1 MRTILA
7 AALLALLPFAHAA
20 PAAEETAFLHEGVIE
35 ANIPAAITLDLRF
48 RLFTAAT
55 GGAAVGEA
63 ALTEDVRVL
72 KRSYTVLLDFGVEV
86 FDGEP
91 RWLEVAFRPANSTG
105 AFLTLPARQQ
115 LFPVPAAL
123 HSLTATRLLGPLP
136 AAQLPPEAARLD
148 ADQTFT
154 GAVTFAP
161 AAGAPFAVGSTN
173 VVPNLNADRLDGLE
187 AAAFWQLGGN
197 AGTTPGANF
206 LGTTDN
212 APLELRV
219 NGERVALFL
228 PDTNSPNIVLGSP
241 LNSIAPGASGALVLG
256 GGGLG
261 VGEFGLR
268 RTNQY
273 PNVVLTNFGII
284 VGGQGNTNAALLA
297 FIGGGAQNRIR
308 ASADYGTFIGG
319 GVQNLI
325 ESNSSIAIVVGGHGN
340 RVLRS
345 SGGFIGGGSD
355 NLLSNSVGSVIVGG
369 ALNQMKGTLNGWSF
383 IGGGFQNTIV
393 SRGTASTIGGGTQN
407 SITNARI
414 AVIGGGSGNIINSNA
429 DFAVIPGGAGA
440 QAESYGQFAFAS
452 GAFPRD
458 NRPGGAQTSTFVQR
472 CITTNDVPGRFTT
485 GSTNI
490 IRLRQGSHWA
500 FDALVTAG
508 TTNGLTAGFHLRGV
522 IKNLGGVTTLVGTPA
537 LSALG
542 SDSGAEGW
550 TVTAEADDA
559 RDALILR
566 ATGSQGHLIR
576 WVATVRTAELIY

>member
-55 GGAAVGEA
+55 GGSAVGEA
-63 ALTEDVRVL
+63 ALTEDVRVT
-72 KRSYTVLLDFGVEV
+72 KRAFTVLLDFGVEV

-197 AGTTPGANF
+197 AGTTPGASF

-212 APLELRV
+212 APLELRA
-219 NGERVALFL
+219 GGGRVALFL

-256 GGGLG
+256 GGGQG
-261 VGEFGLR
+261 VSIFPLR

-273 PNVVLTNFGII
+273 PNVVLSNYAII
-284 VGGQGNTNAALLA
+284 VGGLGNTNAADLA
-297 FIGGGAQNRIR
+297 FIGGGALNRIQTR
-308 ASADYGTFIGG
+308 TDYGTFVGG
-319 GVQNLI
+319 GIGNLI
-325 ESNSSIAIVVGGHGN
+325 NSNSPIAVIVGGYSN

-345 SGGFIGGGSD
+345 SDSFIGAGSG
-355 NLLSNSVGSVIVGG
+355 NVITNAGGSVI
-369 ALNQMKGTLNGWSF
+369 L
-383 IGGGFQNTIV
+383 GGFQNSV
-393 SRGTASTIGGGTQN
+393 DALALWSVVGGGLRN
-407 SITNARI
+407 SNGPRATY
-414 AVIGGGSGNIINSNA
+414 AVIGGGSRNVIATNASAAVVGGGSRNIINSNA
-429 DFAVIPGGAGA
+429 AFAVIPGGAGA
-440 QAESYGQFAFAS
+440 QADMRGQMAFSSGQF
-452 GAFPRD
+452 RV
-458 NRPGGAQTSTFVQR
+458 PGDAQTSVFVLKR
-472 CITTNDVPGRFTT
+472 LTTNDAPVELTLV
-485 GSTNI
+485 STNI
-490 IRLRQGSHWA
+490 MRLRPQSRWA

-522 IKNLGGVTTLVGTPA
+522 IKNLGGVTTLVGAPA
-537 LSALG
+537 FTALG
-542 SDSGAEGW
+542 GDAGTEGW
-550 TVTAEADDA
+550 TIAAEADDA

-566 ATGSQGHLIR
+566 ATGGAGQSIR